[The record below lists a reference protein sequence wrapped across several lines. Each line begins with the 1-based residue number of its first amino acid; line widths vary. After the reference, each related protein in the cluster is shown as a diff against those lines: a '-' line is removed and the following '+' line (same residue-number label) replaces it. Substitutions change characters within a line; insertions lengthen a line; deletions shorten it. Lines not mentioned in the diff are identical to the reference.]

1 MAVLVAVN
9 QNSHY
14 QFNISYSIINGLA
27 YYLRTQ
33 TILDAAIN
41 KSNFSDS
48 TLIWAVVCSLLLHA
62 LLAITLPDF
71 KFDLAKEKPIELVIE
86 LEQPKAPEP
95 VAAIEPV
102 QPTKP
107 EVIPPKP
114 IEKTQPKE
122 RLKPVIETPK
132 EPTPATE
139 EPVTKPSEV
148 VPNIIAVAPKADT
161 VPIAT
166 VPPPTPEPVKPVE
179 IEPVDDNALGEYGS
193 LLGRAIAKH
202 KSYPKIAQMRGYQ
215 GDVLL
220 DLKLDG
226 NGNVLSAKV
235 KEGSGYDSLD
245 KQALE
250 MVRKAA
256 PFPAP
261 PESLRNRTFNVTVP
275 VSFKL
280 A

>member
-1 MAVLVAVN
+1 MD
-9 QNSHY
+9 
-14 QFNISYSIINGLA
+14 F
-27 YYLRTQ
+27 
-33 TILDAAIN
+33 AIN
-41 KSNFSDS
+41 KSNISDS
-48 TLIWAVVCSLLLHA
+48 TLIWAVVCSILLHA
-62 LLAITLPDF
+62 LLAITLPNF

-102 QPTKP
+102 QPIEPIKP

-114 IEKTQPKE
+114 IKKIQPKE
-122 RLKPVIETPK
+122 QPKPVTETPI
-132 EPTPATE
+132 EPTQVAE
-139 EPVTKPSEV
+139 EPAPAPSEV
-148 VPNIIAVAPKADT
+148 VPNVIAVAPKVDT

-166 VPPPTPEPVKPVE
+166 IPPPTPEPVKPVE
-179 IEPVDDNALGEYGS
+179 VQPIDDNALGEYGG

-202 KSYPKIAQMRGYQ
+202 KSYPKIAQMRGHQ

-220 DLKLDG
+220 DLRLDG
-226 NGNVLSAKV
+226 EGNVLSAKV
-235 KEGSGYDSLD
+235 KEGSGYESLD

-250 MVRKAA
+250 MVRKAS

-261 PESLRNRTFNVTVP
+261 PESLRNRTFNITVP

>member
-1 MAVLVAVN
+1 MDV
-9 QNSHY
+9 
-14 QFNISYSIINGLA
+14 
-27 YYLRTQ
+27 
-33 TILDAAIN
+33 AIN
-41 KSNFSDS
+41 KSNISDS
-48 TLIWAVVCSLLLHA
+48 TLIWAVVCSILLHA
-62 LLAITLPDF
+62 LLAITLPHF
-71 KFDLAKEKPIELVIE
+71 KFDSTKEQPIELVIE
-86 LEQPKAPEP
+86 IAQPKAPEP
-95 VAAIEPV
+95 VAAIQPV
-102 QPTKP
+102 QPIEP
-107 EVIPPKP
+107 EPIPPKP
-114 IEKTQPKE
+114 IQKTQPKE
-122 RLKPVIETPK
+122 RPKPVTETPK
-132 EPTPATE
+132 EPAPVSE
-139 EPVTKPSEV
+139 EPVTAPSEV

-161 VPIAT
+161 VAITT
-166 VPPPTPEPVKPVE
+166 VPPPTPEPVKP
-179 IEPVDDNALGEYGS
+179 IEVTPVDDNALGEYGS

-235 KEGSGYDSLD
+235 KEGSGYESLD

-250 MVRKAA
+250 MVRKAS

-261 PESLRNRTFNVTVP
+261 PESLRNRTFNITVP

>member
-1 MAVLVAVN
+1 MD
-9 QNSHY
+9 
-14 QFNISYSIINGLA
+14 I
-27 YYLRTQ
+27 T
-33 TILDAAIN
+33 IN
-41 KSNFSDS
+41 KSNISDS

-62 LLAITLPDF
+62 LLAITLPNF
-71 KFDLAKEKPIELVIE
+71 KFDLAKEKPVELVIE

-95 VAAIEPV
+95 VAAIQPV
-102 QPTKP
+102 QPLEPVKP

-114 IEKTQPKE
+114 IKKIQPKE
-122 RLKPVIETPK
+122 LPKPVAEKAIEPS
-132 EPTPATE
+132 PVSE
-139 EPVTKPSEV
+139 EPVTPPSEA
-148 VPNIIAVAPKADT
+148 VPNVISVAPKTDT
-161 VPIAT
+161 VAIAS
-166 VPPPTPEPVKPVE
+166 VPAPTPEVVKPVE
-179 IEPVDDNALGEYGS
+179 ATPIDNNALGEYGN

-202 KSYPKIAQMRGYQ
+202 KQYPRIAQTRGYQ

-226 NGNVLSAKV
+226 NGNVLSAKI
-235 KEGSGYDSLD
+235 KESSGYESLD

-261 PESLRNRTFNVTVP
+261 PQALRNRTFNITVP

-280 A
+280 E

>member
-1 MAVLVAVN
+1 MDL
-9 QNSHY
+9 
-14 QFNISYSIINGLA
+14 
-27 YYLRTQ
+27 
-33 TILDAAIN
+33 AIN
-41 KSNFSDS
+41 KSNISDS
-48 TLIWAVVCSLLLHA
+48 TLIWAIVCSILLHA
-62 LLAITLPDF
+62 LLAITLPNF
-71 KFDLAKEKPIELVIE
+71 KFDLANQKPIELTIE
-86 LEQPKAPEP
+86 LAPPKAPEP

-102 QPTKP
+102 QPVEPVKP

-114 IEKTQPKE
+114 IKKIQPKE
-122 RLKPVIETPK
+122 LPKPVIESSK
-132 EPTPATE
+132 EPVAAE
-139 EPVTKPSEV
+139 EPAPSEV
-148 VPNIIAVAPKADT
+148 VPNVIAVAPKTDT

-179 IEPVDDNALGEYGS
+179 LQPIDDNALGEYGN
-193 LLGRAIAKH
+193 LLGRSIARH
-202 KSYPKIAQMRGYQ
+202 KQYPRIAQQRGYE

-226 NGNVLSAKV
+226 NGNVLSAKI
-235 KEGSGYDSLD
+235 KESSGYESLD

-250 MVRKAA
+250 MLRKAA

-261 PESLRNRTFNVTVP
+261 PESLRNRTFNITVP

>member
-1 MAVLVAVN
+1 
-9 QNSHY
+9 
-14 QFNISYSIINGLA
+14 
-27 YYLRTQ
+27 
-33 TILDAAIN
+33 LDFAIN
-41 KSNFSDS
+41 KSNISDS
-48 TLIWAVVCSLLLHA
+48 TLIWAVVCSILLHA
-62 LLAITLPDF
+62 LLAITLPNF

-102 QPTKP
+102 QPIEPIKP

-114 IEKTQPKE
+114 IKKVQPKE
-122 RLKPVIETPK
+122 LPKPVIDTPK
-132 EPTPATE
+132 EPTQVAE
-139 EPVTKPSEV
+139 EPAPAPSEV
-148 VPNIIAVAPKADT
+148 VPNVIAVAPKADT

-179 IEPVDDNALGEYGS
+179 VQPIDDNALGEYGG

-202 KSYPKIAQMRGYQ
+202 KSYPKIAQMRGHQ

-220 DLKLDG
+220 DLRLDG
-226 NGNVLSAKV
+226 EGNVLSAKV
-235 KEGSGYDSLD
+235 KEGSGYESLD

-250 MVRKAA
+250 MVRKAS

-261 PESLRNRTFNVTVP
+261 PESLRNRTFNITVP